1 MTSFLV
7 CETMIDD
14 CFCTASAVGRES
26 PERCNLFGLLG
37 NFQRCLQCGSEK
49 FPNKLWYFPPVN
61 IRAAAESL
69 SLHFQPSLLRW
80 LHYPPCGLDLR
91 LLLHRLCRLG
101 QRLTAQVIVQILVA
115 PVIVGEVTEASGKLF
130 SQFLIC
136 PYPCLVIVEQAVD
149 ELISVQR
156 IYGFGNIGNR
166 IEDNVILPVKVR
178 HGRAVLHP

>member
-1 MTSFLV
+1 MVYFH
-7 CETMIDD
+7 
-14 CFCTASAVGRES
+14 TASAVGWGVSREVQPLWLIGEFS
-26 PERCNLFGLLG
+26 ALLAMRFG
-37 NFQRCLQCGSEK
+37 K

-149 ELISVQR
+149 ALISVQR